1 MTALVL
7 RFIGNIRKSLKNDVI
22 TKEKYVSSEE
32 IKKSKLLW
40 IRANQ
45 KLVQGDNK
53 YEQLELQLNLKK
65 DGIGIIRTFSRMNN
79 ACLPTEAKAP
89 IFLSK
94 DHRLSELIVLYCHSK
109 AYHRGVRQTLNE
121 FRANYW
127 ITCGRFFIK
136 KILRPCTVC
145 RKLNARPFKYPGHSE
160 IPAIRFDERYPFV
173 ASCVDYLGPLYC
185 SPVRGRKEEACK
197 AHVVLYTCFS
207 TRAVILDVVH
217 SADANTFVN
226 SLRRF
231 ISRRGC
237 PAVMVSDNGSSFK
250 PEETQKFAASK
261 YIE

>member
-1 MTALVL
+1 MISNDGV

-65 DGIGIIRTFSRMNN
+65 DGIIRTFSRMNN
-79 ACLPTEAKAP
+79 ACLPREAKAP

-94 DHRLSELIVLYCHSK
+94 DHRLPELIVLYCHSK

-127 ITCGRFFIK
+127 ITCGRSFIK
-136 KILRPCTVC
+136 KIL
-145 RKLNARPFKYPGHSE
+145 L
-160 IPAIRFDERYPFV
+160 
-173 ASCVDYLGPLYC
+173 CV
-185 SPVRGRKEEACK
+185 E
-197 AHVVLYTCFS
+197 
-207 TRAVILDVVH
+207 
-217 SADANTFVN
+217 N
-226 SLRRF
+226 
-231 ISRRGC
+231 
-237 PAVMVSDNGSSFK
+237 
-250 PEETQKFAASK
+250 
-261 YIE
+261 